1 MVGIVLV
8 SHSSKLAEG
17 VKEIAIQM
25 TPDIKIETAGGTCDG
40 RLGTDMNKISTAIN
54 NVYSEDGVAVFFD
67 LGSALMNTEMAIEFL
82 DDDIKKNIHIIDAP
96 IVEGAVVGA
105 VNASMNKSID
115 EIISALKDIRINKIQ

>member
-1 MVGIVLV
+1 
-8 SHSSKLAEG
+8 
-17 VKEIAIQM
+17 
-25 TPDIKIETAGGTCDG
+25 
-40 RLGTDMNKISTAIN
+40 
-54 NVYSEDGVAVFFD
+54 
-67 LGSALMNTEMAIEFL
+67 MNTEMAIEFL